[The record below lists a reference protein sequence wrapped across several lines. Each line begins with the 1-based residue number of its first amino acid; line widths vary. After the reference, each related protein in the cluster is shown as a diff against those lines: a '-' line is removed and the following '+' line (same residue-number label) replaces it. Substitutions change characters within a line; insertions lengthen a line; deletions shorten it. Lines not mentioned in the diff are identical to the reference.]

1 MFFKDPCTDVKY
13 IFLTEKYGHFLYY
26 FPSVISKSYIL
37 QNSQFKLLHSLS
49 SNFYLWHVTEIREES
64 EGQECGTGGQSEADR
79 LAQQVEREVSEEL
92 AKAALDETKPAHG
105 EYGELLF
112 ILLPEL

>member
-1 MFFKDPCTDVKY
+1 MTAV
-13 IFLTEKYGHFLYY
+13 
-26 FPSVISKSYIL
+26 
-37 QNSQFKLLHSLS
+37 
-49 SNFYLWHVTEIREES
+49 WVTEIPEES
-64 EGQECGTGGQSEADR
+64 EGQESEADR